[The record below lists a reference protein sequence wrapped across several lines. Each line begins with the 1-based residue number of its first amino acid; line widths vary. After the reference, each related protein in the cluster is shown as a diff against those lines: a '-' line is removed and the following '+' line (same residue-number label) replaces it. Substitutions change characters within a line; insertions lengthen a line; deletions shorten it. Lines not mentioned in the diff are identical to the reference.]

1 MKKIPLPPKSV
12 IVSGLVAG
20 IVGLVLF
27 AALLILNW
35 NNDNTLLLTGLIFFL
50 LMHAFCVALAIY
62 RLKNSAIKS
71 IKPGCTRY
79 DTAWGSSIF

>member
-12 IVSGLVAG
+12 IVSGLIAG
-20 IVGLVLF
+20 TVGLVLF

-50 LMHAFCVALAIY
+50 LLHVFYVVLAIY
-62 RLKNSAIKS
+62 RLKKLSDKKHKA
-71 IKPGCTRY
+71 RLHQV
-79 DTAWGSSIF
+79 